1 MFIRNIKHVGIINL
15 DLRQRKKG
23 IIEKI
28 IFMLVGLI
36 RIKTI
41 ENRENK
47 RKKEDKIA
55 LFIIANS
62 FTKDKIGANVF

>member
-1 MFIRNIKHVGIINL
+1 
-15 DLRQRKKG
+15 
-23 IIEKI
+23 
-28 IFMLVGLI
+28 MLVGLI

-41 ENRENK
+41 KKRENG
-47 RKKEDKIA
+47 KKEDKIA